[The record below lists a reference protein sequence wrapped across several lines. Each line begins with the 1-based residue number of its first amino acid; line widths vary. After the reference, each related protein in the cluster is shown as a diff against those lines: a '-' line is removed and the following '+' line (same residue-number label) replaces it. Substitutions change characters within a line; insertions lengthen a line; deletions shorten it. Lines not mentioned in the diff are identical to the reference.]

1 MTGLQQLNKDMLRN
15 AKESDNGVC
24 HGMDVFIE
32 AIYQA
37 NVFNDAQPQNWAS
50 PMRIDIPRKHR
61 KEKIVTVYFSWVT
74 DNRLMAHII
83 TDTDTDNPRL
93 MRLCIPEAGY
103 RLYGATIH
111 KDGYQANGGGYSKPD
126 HILDAMIWQAKK
138 YINVNQDYIKAR
150 VIS

>member
-1 MTGLQQLNKDMLRN
+1 MTDLQQLNKDMIRN
-15 AKESDNGVC
+15 AKESDNGVS
-24 HGMDVFIE
+24 HGLDVFIE

-37 NVFNDAQPQNWAS
+37 NVFNDAQPQ
-50 PMRIDIPRKHR
+50 

-103 RLYGATIH
+103 RLYANY
-111 KDGYQANGGGYSKPD
+111 KDGYQANGGGYNKPF
-126 HILDAMIWQAKK
+126 HILESMVDQAKK
-138 YINVNQDYIKAR
+138 YIKVNAGVGHWQDYIKSA
-150 VIS
+150 VIN

>member
-1 MTGLQQLNKDMLRN
+1 MTDLQQLNKDMLRN
-15 AKESDNGVC
+15 AKESDSGVS
-24 HGMDVFIE
+24 HGLDVFIE

-37 NVFNDAQPQNWAS
+37 NVFNDAQPQ
-50 PMRIDIPRKHR
+50 
-61 KEKIVTVYFSWVT
+61 KEKIVTVYFSWIT

-111 KDGYQANGGGYSKPD
+111 KDGYQANGGGYNKPD

-138 YINVNQDYIKAR
+138 YINVNQDYIKAK